1 MAVGPYNPDNILTIH
16 PTVAVAARRFIQP
29 NGEQATVQ
37 GQVVMGASE
46 EAITAGGFGT
56 CAIGGTVCV
65 EAGAAIVLDRGP
77 AGYPNTY
84 AWVMTD
90 ANGRVI
96 RWAAGNAVA
105 GFVNVAATVATQQM
119 TVHMLPQTAP
129 ILPE

>member
-1 MAVGPYNPDNILTIH
+1 MAIGPSNPNNTMTIT

-37 GQVVMGASE
+37 GQAVIGASP
-46 EAITAGGFGT
+46 EAIAAGANGACDIDG
-56 CAIGGTVCV
+56 AVCV
-65 EAGAAIVLDRGP
+65 EAGAPIALDRGP

-90 ANGRVI
+90 ANGRAI
-96 RWAAGNAVA
+96 LWTAGNSRA
-105 GFVNVAATVATQQM
+105 GYINVVATVATQRL
-119 TVHMLPQTAP
+119 TVYMLPGASP